1 MKELIMRRNVLVLL
15 VAVLLAVPAL
25 AADGYTFNIRVTD
38 GRSGLLS
45 NPDFEKLG
53 MTSEQLARAA
63 ADRVVV
69 LDSADGTRWHWLML
83 SWFAG
88 DPTVE
93 QFIAERGVVQEEADI
108 AILAGKTGHFRLRCL
123 RDECAVTLARPNER
137 ESAFTAKRGELSP
150 NLPLPSRVTL
160 TFR

>member
-1 MKELIMRRNVLVLL
+1 MRRNVLVLF

-69 LDSADGTRWHWLML
+69 LDSADGTHWRWIML
-83 SWFAG
+83 SWFAN
-88 DPTVE
+88 DPAVE
-93 QFIAERGVVQEEADI
+93 QNINDRGGAEPEKADFGVS
-108 AILAGKTGHFRLRCL
+108 AGRTGHFRLRCL
-123 RDECAVTLARPNER
+123 RDECTVTVTRPNER
-137 ESAFTAKRGELSP
+137 DRTLEVKRGDLSP
-150 NLPLPSRVTL
+150 DLALPARLTL
-160 TFR
+160 AFR